1 MYKEKLDSGEINE
14 IEFREMMAEKVI
26 TFFERTEIFEKC
38 QDLLK
43 SENIT
48 ENISFDDFKDF
59 LIRINGLLRE
69 VDIKDRDFDGRGVVL
84 LSMAKEQQI
93 VGHEDKEGL
102 LLHAYKSL
110 KDIKKED
117 LKYFMPIMINAIHLF
132 LDGNGRTARI
142 FNLLLKEWSTKKD
155 FYDNVKKVLSF
166 DNKHNDIDIK
176 PRKIYFDI
184 TKFLMQKEGISF
196 EENNWPPI
204 LPKELFGDNGNF
216 IFSSEKMGNIR
227 GKELL
232 NLYASD
238 PELVFLSMFKYLKD
252 KNLLVKCIETNNEL
266 GGIKAL
272 SPALMEFFLTED
284 DFENMIRGYFDLL
297 RERIQV
303 LVDSFVQPEEYSLID
318 GTSTMKDKLLRGVK
332 NK

>member
-14 IEFREMMAEKVI
+14 IEFREIMAEKVI
-26 TFFERTEIFEKC
+26 TFFEKTGMFEKF
-38 QDLLK
+38 QDLLI
-43 SENIT
+43 SEDIT

-84 LSMAKEQQI
+84 LSIAKEQQI
-93 VGHEDKEGL
+93 LGHEDKEGL

-117 LKYFMPIMINAIHLF
+117 LKYFMPIIINAIHLF

-142 FNLLLKEWSTKKD
+142 FNLLLKEWSTKTD

-166 DNKHNDIDIK
+166 DGRYESTNIN
-176 PRKIYFDI
+176 PGKIYFDI

-196 EENNWPPI
+196 EGNNWPPI
-204 LPKELFGDNGNF
+204 LPKELFGDNSNF
-216 IFSSEKMGNIR
+216 IFSSEKMSSIK

-232 NLYASD
+232 NLYVSD

-284 DFENMIRGYFDLL
+284 DFENIIRGYFDLL
-297 RERIQV
+297 RKRVQV
-303 LVDSFVQPEEYSLID
+303 LIDSFVKPQEYYLID
-318 GTSTMKDKLLRGVK
+318 GTSTMKDKLLSGVRK
-332 NK
+332 